1 MSRRQLALVA
11 VACLILSSCRSMST
25 NQASISSAPPQQPP
39 AMVQQYTAL
48 AAAAIATNA
57 AAATSIPEP
66 APSAVMP
73 VGYTEPVAQT
83 VIVDDGCPA
92 CLPEALSEQCLLP
105 GRSPPWPSDE
115 YICDGGD
122 REQQVHVARNF
133 DVGGIDPEDTV
144 VHYDTLDGQTRVQA
158 SNRVCIYAPRF
169 AAVRQVS
176 GVVLNEQHELLAA
189 VEAPQLPVSQ
199 ELRLGADAVAQPVQ
213 FQGNAGV
220 TPVQAFH
227 DRSFAAGFE
236 DVIPLLGINYE
247 LLPYE
252 DLAIIRGG
260 LFEGSEKARLAE
272 ATTAAKTWIANE
284 GLEVIVD
291 GKAAFEAVGP
301 VLPGQTIVYDMP
313 KGKPRVR
320 IVKIASKENALPGD
334 IVHFTLR
341 YDNVGDETIGNVTI
355 LDNLTPRLE
364 YVPDSAKSTK
374 DADFFA
380 TEQDGNALILR
391 WELKEPLKVGDG
403 GTIRFD
409 CKVR

>member
-1 MSRRQLALVA
+1 MALIA
-11 VACLILSSCRSMST
+11 LACLILSSCRSMST
-25 NQASISSAPPQQPP
+25 NQDSISSTHRQQSP
-39 AMVQQYTAL
+39 AMVQQYTAT
-48 AAAAIATNA
+48 AAAAIAANEA
-57 AAATSIPEP
+57 APATVHSRPP
-66 APSAVMP
+66 AAVMP
-73 VGYTEPVAQT
+73 AGYSEPVMET
-83 VIVDDGCPA
+83 VISDDACPA
-92 CLPEALSEQCLLP
+92 CMPGALSEQWIPP
-105 GRSPPWPSDE
+105 GLNPPWPSDE

-122 REQQVHVARNF
+122 REQDVHIASNF
-133 DVGGIDPEDTV
+133 NVGGIDPEDTV
-144 VHYDTLDGQTRVQA
+144 VHYDTLGGRTEVQE

-176 GVVLNEQHELLAA
+176 GAVLNEQHELAA
-189 VEAPQLPVSQ
+189 GVEAPQLPISQ
-199 ELRLGADAVAQPVQ
+199 ELRMSADAVAQPVQ
-213 FQGNAGV
+213 PEANAGV

-236 DVIPLLGINYE
+236 DVIPILGINYE

-260 LFEGSEKARLAE
+260 TFEGSEKARLAE

-284 GLEVIVD
+284 GPEVIVD

-301 VLPGQTIVYDMP
+301 TLPGETIVYDMP

-320 IVKIASKENALPGD
+320 IVKVASKENALPGD

-341 YDNVGDETIGNVTI
+341 FDNVGDETIGNVTI

-374 DADFFA
+374 DADFSA

-391 WELKEPLKVGDG
+391 WEVKAPLKVGDG

>member
-1 MSRRQLALVA
+1 MVIADDVG
-11 VACLILSSCRSMST
+11 
-25 NQASISSAPPQQPP
+25 P
-39 AMVQQYTAL
+39 A
-48 AAAAIATNA
+48 
-57 AAATSIPEP
+57 
-66 APSAVMP
+66 
-73 VGYTEPVAQT
+73 
-83 VIVDDGCPA
+83 CPA
-92 CLPEALSEQCLLP
+92 CMPEGLSEQWIPP
-105 GRSPPWPSDE
+105 GLSPPWPSDE

-122 REQQVHVARNF
+122 REQLVHVARNF

-144 VHYDTLDGQTRVQA
+144 VHFDTLDGRTEVQA

-176 GVVLNEQHELLAA
+176 GAVLNEQHE
-189 VEAPQLPVSQ
+189 VVVGVYSPQLPISQ
-199 ELRLGADAVAQPVQ
+199 EERFSADAVEQPLQ
-213 FQGNAGV
+213 SQSNAGV
-220 TPVQAFH
+220 TPVQQFH

-236 DVIPLLGINYE
+236 NVLPILGINYE

-260 LFEGSEKARLAE
+260 IFEGSEKARLAE
-272 ATTAAKTWIANE
+272 VTTAAKTYTANE
-284 GLEVIVD
+284 GVEVIVD
-291 GKAAFEAVGP
+291 GQAAFEAVAGE
-301 VLPGQTIVYDMP
+301 LPGQMIVYDMP

-341 YDNVGDETIGNVTI
+341 FDNVGDETIGNVTI

-364 YVPDSAKSTK
+364 YVADSAKSTK
-374 DADFFA
+374 DADFYA

-391 WELKEPLKVGDG
+391 WEIKQPLKVGEG

-409 CKVR
+409 CIVR